1 MSLLSIE
8 NLSHTYGDKKVLD
21 GISFRLLKGE
31 RAGLVGAN
39 GSGKT
44 TFLNILSENILH
56 DEGTVLWAPGIKKG
70 YLKQYEAFTPGATLM
85 DVLREAFS
93 ALYQIEAEIAALADK
108 LSACSEDEMIRLL
121 NRMGHLQEMLDQS
134 DFYRIDG
141 LIEDAAAGLGL
152 KGIGLDTPAQTL
164 SGGQKTKLMLAR
176 LLLEKPDVL
185 LLDEPTNYLDQEHI
199 RWLTGYLSS
208 YPGSIILV
216 SHDISFLNSVVNV
229 IWHLEFTKMTRYP
242 GNYDKFLKLSAERQQ
257 AYIQNYERQQKE
269 IARMEDFIRK
279 NIVRASTTGRAQSR
293 QKALER
299 MEKLEKP
306 VLLKK
311 PLFQFKMTREPE
323 KVVLETL
330 ELEVGYDRT
339 LLPKLD
345 MRLERGQKVAITG
358 FNGIGKTTLLKSLL
372 GIIPLRGGI
381 VSLGRF
387 VTPAYF
393 EQEEVLPKDATAL
406 SYIWNLFPG
415 MAYRDIRK
423 TLSQCG
429 LVQDHLE
436 KPMASLSGG
445 ERSKARLCRL
455 MLTPANLLI
464 LDEPTNHLDK
474 SAKEALRDALV
485 QYKGS
490 VLLVCHEKDFC
501 EGWIDEVWDLERIGC
516 SQKELVR

>member
-229 IWHLEFTKMTRYP
+229 IWHLEFTKMDP
-242 GNYDKFLKLSAERQQ
+242 LSPRQ
-257 AYIQNYERQQKE
+257 
-269 IARMEDFIRK
+269 
-279 NIVRASTTGRAQSR
+279 
-293 QKALER
+293 L
-299 MEKLEKP
+299 
-306 VLLKK
+306 
-311 PLFQFKMTREPE
+311 
-323 KVVLETL
+323 
-330 ELEVGYDRT
+330 
-339 LLPKLD
+339 
-345 MRLERGQKVAITG
+345 
-358 FNGIGKTTLLKSLL
+358 
-372 GIIPLRGGI
+372 
-381 VSLGRF
+381 
-387 VTPAYF
+387 
-393 EQEEVLPKDATAL
+393 
-406 SYIWNLFPG
+406 
-415 MAYRDIRK
+415 
-423 TLSQCG
+423 
-429 LVQDHLE
+429 
-436 KPMASLSGG
+436 
-445 ERSKARLCRL
+445 
-455 MLTPANLLI
+455 
-464 LDEPTNHLDK
+464 
-474 SAKEALRDALV
+474 
-485 QYKGS
+485 
-490 VLLVCHEKDFC
+490 
-501 EGWIDEVWDLERIGC
+501 
-516 SQKELVR
+516 